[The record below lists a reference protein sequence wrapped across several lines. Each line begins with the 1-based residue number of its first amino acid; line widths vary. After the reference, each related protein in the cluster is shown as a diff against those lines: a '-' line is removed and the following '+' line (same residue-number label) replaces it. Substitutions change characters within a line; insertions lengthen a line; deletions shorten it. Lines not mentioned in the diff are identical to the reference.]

1 MIIIQCS
8 KCGSD
13 VSNVAGTCSRCGA
26 DVEPQVRC
34 TDCGQHFDSSLTS
47 CPACGCPVA
56 VSQPHTVSKET
67 YNPRGALGQREDM
80 ESLVHPKEKMY
91 FAITVVVSVLLYL
104 SVFFIFGFFV
114 GIGYLVSLAAF
125 LLVGQGLF
133 LGNLKGNAVQ
143 VSERQLPDIH
153 QLTVGLSREMGLR
166 QVPEVYIVQSGG
178 VLNALASWF
187 FGKDFVVIYS
197 DVLELAYENG
207 EPAVAFVLAH
217 ELAHVKRKHVILRLL
232 FFPGMLMPFLGKAYS
247 RACEYTCDRLGA
259 HWRPDGAA
267 DGLRVLAAG
276 KRLYTR
282 VDIEEFR
289 TQGIRDRGFWTWFAE
304 ILSTHPY
311 LSNRLTALQEQ
322 GLLEQPTTS
331 QTSMSEARQLSA

>member
-1 MIIIQCS
+1 MTIIQCS

-26 DVEPQVRC
+26 DVEPQARC
-34 TDCGQHFDSSLTS
+34 TDCGQHFDSSLSS

-56 VSQPHTVSKET
+56 VSQPGNMSKGI

-91 FAITVVVSVLLYL
+91 FAIAVVISVLLYL
-104 SVFFIFGFFV
+104 FLIISIV
-114 GIGYLVSLAAF
+114 GIAYIVIGAVV
-125 LLVGQGLF
+125 LLIAQGL
-133 LGNLKGNAVQ
+133 LIGNLKGNAVR
-143 VSERQLPDIH
+143 VSERQFPDIH
-153 QLTVGLSREMGLR
+153 QLTVGLSHEMGLP
-166 QVPEVYIVQSGG
+166 QVPDVYVVQSGG
-178 VLNALASWF
+178 VLNAFATRF
-187 FGKDFVVIYS
+187 FGTDFVVIYS
-197 DVLELAYENG
+197 DVLELAYQNG

-217 ELAHVKRKHVILRLL
+217 ELAHVKRKHVTYRSLV
-232 FFPGMLMPFLGKAYS
+232 FPAMLMPFLGKAYS
-247 RACEYTCDRLGA
+247 RACEYTCDRFGA
-259 HWRPDGAA
+259 HCRPDGAA

-311 LSNRLTALQEQ
+311 LSNRLTALQEH
-322 GLLEQPTTS
+322 GLLEQPTNS
-331 QTSMSEARQLSA
+331 QASMGEARVLSA

>member
-56 VSQPHTVSKET
+56 VSQPHTMSKET

-80 ESLVHPKEKMY
+80 ESLVHPREGMY
-91 FAITVVVSVLLYL
+91 FGIIVVVSVLLYL
-104 SVFFIFGFFV
+104 LLIISIV
-114 GIGYLVSLAAF
+114 GIVYIIGAAVA
-125 LLVGQGLF
+125 LLIIQGLF
-133 LGNLKGNAVQ
+133 VGNLKGNAVQ
-143 VSERQLPDIH
+143 VSERQFPDIH
-153 QLTVGLSREMGLR
+153 QLTVGLSHEMGL
-166 QVPEVYIVQSGG
+166 PKAPDVYIVQSGG
-178 VLNALASWF
+178 ILNAFASWF
-187 FGKDFVVIYS
+187 FGTDFVVIYS

-217 ELAHVKRKHVILRLL
+217 ELAHVKRKHVTHRLL
-232 FFPGMLMPFLGKAYS
+232 FFPGMVMPFLGKAYS
-247 RACEYTCDRLGA
+247 RACEYTCDCFGA